1 MESSVRNKRP
11 VIVGITGGT
20 GSGKST
26 IARAIFE
33 SIPKKKAAFIER
45 MDYYKDQSHRT
56 S

>member
-33 SIPKKKAAFIER
+33 SIPKKKAAIIEQ
-45 MDYYKDQSHRT
+45 DCYKIPKKS
-56 S
+56 